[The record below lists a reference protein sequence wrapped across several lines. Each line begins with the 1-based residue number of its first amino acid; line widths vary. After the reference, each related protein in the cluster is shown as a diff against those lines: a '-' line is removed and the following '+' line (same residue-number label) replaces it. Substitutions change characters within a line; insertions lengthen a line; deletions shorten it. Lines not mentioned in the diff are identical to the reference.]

1 MAQQAGRASSS
12 RPVAEVMS
20 GDLVTVGSDAT
31 IAEVARLMREHA
43 IGPVVVVDNESVFG
57 IVTDRDITVRAVAE
71 GRHPDDTAVAEVA
84 STSVTTL
91 SPDSTLD
98 DAAEA
103 MRADAVRR
111 VVVADRGRP
120 IGILSL
126 GDLAQTD
133 EAADEAGVAL
143 GDVSAAPPQE

>member
-1 MAQQAGRASSS
+1 MAQQARRGSST

-20 GDLVTVGSDAT
+20 GDLVAVTSDAT
-31 IAEVARLMREHA
+31 ISEVARLMRDHA
-43 IGPVVVVDNESVFG
+43 IGPVVVVDGESVFG
-57 IVTDRDITVRAVAE
+57 IVTDRDLAVRAVAD
-71 GRHPDDTAVAEVA
+71 GRDPEATPVGEVA

-91 SPDSTLD
+91 SPDDTLD

-111 VVVADRGRP
+111 VVVTERGRP

-126 GDLAQTD
+126 GDLARTE
-133 EAADEAGVAL
+133 EAADDAGIAL
-143 GDVSAAPPQE
+143 SDVSAAPPQD